1 MEKPRVPRPQLVYA
15 AVIYWLCIVAALICT
30 VAPVLAI
37 VFPSSN
43 FLDPHYLFYSIWQGS
58 PPSEI
63 WEEMSR
69 GFPGAHFW
77 VGRLGHPDA
86 LIQLG
91 LVIGCCSAA
100 AALLTA
106 ALAFLRE
113 KPRRIGWTVVAL
125 AIVVQVTLSMLGV
138 YHP

>member
-1 MEKPRVPRPQLVYA
+1 MERPRVPRPQVVYGT
-15 AVIYWLCIVAALICT
+15 VVYWLCIVAALICT
-30 VAPVLAI
+30 IGPVLAI

-43 FLDPHYLFYSIWQGS
+43 FLNPHYLFYSIWQGS
-58 PPSEI
+58 SPSEI
-63 WEEMSR
+63 WEEISQ

-86 LIQLG
+86 LTQLG
-91 LVIGCCSAA
+91 LVIGCYC
-100 AALLTA
+100 AALALLAA

-113 KPRRIGWTVVAL
+113 KPLRIGWTVIAL
-125 AIVVQVTLSMLGV
+125 AIVIQVTLSMLGV

>member
-1 MEKPRVPRPQLVYA
+1 
-15 AVIYWLCIVAALICT
+15 
-30 VAPVLAI
+30 VLAI

-43 FLDPHYLFYSIWQGS
+43 FLNPHYLFYSIWQGS
-58 PPSEI
+58 SPSEI
-63 WEEMSR
+63 WEEMSQ
-69 GFPGAHFW
+69 GFLGAHFW
-77 VGRLGHPDA
+77 VGRLVHPDA

-100 AALLTA
+100 LALLAA

-113 KPRRIGWTVVAL
+113 KPPRIEWTVIAL
-125 AIVVQVTLSMLGV
+125 VIMIQVTLSMLGV